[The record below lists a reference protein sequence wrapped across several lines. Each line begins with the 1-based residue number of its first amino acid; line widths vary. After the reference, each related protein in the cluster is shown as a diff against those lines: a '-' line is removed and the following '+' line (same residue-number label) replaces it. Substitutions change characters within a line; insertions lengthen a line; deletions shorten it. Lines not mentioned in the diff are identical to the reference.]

1 MGWRFCTKQTA
12 PPTHMETGR
21 HLELLAHMLQ
31 ATLEADLLL
40 VPGSGT
46 GQGWIPEGE
55 GAPSNS
61 SE

>member
-1 MGWRFCTKQTA
+1 
-12 PPTHMETGR
+12 METGR

-46 GQGWIPEGE
+46 GQGWIPGRE